1 MSLWKMELKHVFRS
15 WRGWL
20 LLLGYVSASPLAII
34 AGIFIDRSYDFA
46 YDQVID
52 FYVLFTLPAGLMF
65 IGIVVSSLSFDSNKN
80 LSIFL
85 RLRFSVRQILVT
97 KLVFYFLL
105 SSVFFLA
112 GLAISFIVG
121 GVIFDSSDTISFT
134 WMLWGLLCYF
144 VGGVFWAG
152 LMSFTSGMFMGA
164 VASVLFTL
172 AVIIGFPVVSGVLMT
187 VEMLMRGLME
197 TAPNEWENVSYI
209 GRVMQWWPANIGDT
223 TAFFAITDSEIA
235 ADRVSIQFQETDLDP
250 FFRMKSFITALVST
264 PILFLFAWRK
274 YSRRE
279 V

>member
-34 AGIFIDRSYDFA
+34 AGIFIDRSYEFA

-52 FYVLFTLPAGLMF
+52 LYILFTLPASLMF
-65 IGIVVSSLSFDSNKN
+65 IGVVVSSLSFDSNRD

-85 RLRFSVRQILVT
+85 RLRFSVRQILIT
-97 KLVFYFLL
+97 KLMFYFLL
-105 SSVFFLA
+105 SSLFFLA
-112 GLAISFIVG
+112 GLAISYIFG
-121 GVIFDSSDTISFT
+121 GILFDSTDTISIN
-134 WMLWGLLCYF
+134 WLLWGLLCYL
-144 VGGVFWAG
+144 VSGVFWCG
-152 LMSFTSGMFMGA
+152 LMSFTSGLFMGA

-197 TAPNEWENVSYI
+197 TAPNEWESVSYI
-209 GRVMQWWPANIGDT
+209 GRVMEWWPANIGDT
-223 TAFFAITDSEIA
+223 TAFFGITESEIA
-235 ADRVSIQFQETDLDP
+235 ADRVSIQFEETELDP
-250 FFRMKSFITALVST
+250 FFRMKPFISALVST